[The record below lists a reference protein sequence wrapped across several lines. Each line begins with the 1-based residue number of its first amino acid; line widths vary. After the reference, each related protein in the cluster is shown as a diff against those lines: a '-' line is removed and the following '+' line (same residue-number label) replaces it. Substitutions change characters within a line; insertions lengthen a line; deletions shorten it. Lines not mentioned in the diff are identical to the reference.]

1 MAAVFIPPRPETAW
15 AVVQAD
21 PDERE
26 SHVVVLV
33 LGWVLDEYA
42 NCRLVNVCNL
52 HDEPDAYAAVENWNC
67 FADEDVLA
75 YFGDRRDAHDYATQ
89 RNAAASLRRELADT
103 TG

>member
-1 MAAVFIPPRPETAW
+1 MTPVFIPPRPETAW

-33 LGWVLDEYA
+33 LGWLLDGET
-42 NCRLVNVCNL
+42 CRLVNVCNL
-52 HDEPDAYAAVENWNC
+52 EPDVYATVDYYSSEE
-67 FADEDVLA
+67 EDVLA

-89 RNAAASLRRELADT
+89 RNAAASLRRELTDT